1 MEKEHLQEIQS
12 GYQSKRKWLAAISVV
27 IVVILAVLVTLFIW
41 NWLASFSQEDF
52 RAYIQ
57 SFGPLGWLVLL
68 GLQFLQ
74 VFIDAYEEAIG
85 GELTGET
92 MPKLNGYQISLLA
105 YHYFRREVNEGGF
118 VQLIYNGYGSFIFEN
133 PFAKAMRMMGA
144 REFSK
149 LVYSA
154 RKVYE
159 ENKEELTREKTDEE
173 FMATYERFEAFDKLE
188 EEFMEM
194 EEYVTAT
201 LASYVDE
208 HIGEFGEVVD

>member
-1 MEKEHLQEIQS
+1 MIQI
-12 GYQSKRKWLAAISVV
+12 KDEALRKGA
-27 IVVILAVLVTLFIW
+27 
-41 NWLASFSQEDF
+41 EEGMDE
-52 RAYIQ
+52 
-57 SFGPLGWLVLL
+57 
-68 GLQFLQ
+68 FLQ